1 MPTINQ
7 LVRKGRITPE
17 EKSKSRALHSCP
29 QRRGVCLQVMT
40 RTPKKP
46 NSALRKV
53 AKVRLTN
60 GEEVIAYIGGEG
72 HNLQEH
78 SIVLVRGGRVKD
90 LPGVRYHIVRGA
102 LDCLGVDKRRQGAQV
117 WRQASEG
124 CCQVNQTSYLLYIMA
139 RRKRVYRKIE
149 RRDPRYDSALVG
161 KLISK
166 VMLDGKR
173 SLAERIVY
181 AAIDMA
187 NEGTDSID
195 PLEVI
200 TRAIENAKPRVEV
213 KSRRV
218 GGATY
223 QVPLEVDPARS
234 ESLAMRWIV
243 NYARNRKGVPMH
255 KALANEIKEAANN
268 QGSSVR
274 KRDDVHKMA
283 QANRAFAH
291 FRW

>member
-1 MPTINQ
+1 
-7 LVRKGRITPE
+7 
-17 EKSKSRALHSCP
+17 
-29 QRRGVCLQVMT
+29 
-40 RTPKKP
+40 
-46 NSALRKV
+46 
-53 AKVRLTN
+53 
-60 GEEVIAYIGGEG
+60 
-72 HNLQEH
+72 
-78 SIVLVRGGRVKD
+78 
-90 LPGVRYHIVRGA
+90 
-102 LDCLGVDKRRQGAQV
+102 
-117 WRQASEG
+117 
-124 CCQVNQTSYLLYIMA
+124 MA

-274 KRDDVHKMA
+274 KRD
-283 QANRAFAH
+283 AFTKWLRPTALLPISAGNSFCDCQPNH
-291 FRW
+291 SLSITTDTFQTLCPIT

>member
-1 MPTINQ
+1 
-7 LVRKGRITPE
+7 
-17 EKSKSRALHSCP
+17 
-29 QRRGVCLQVMT
+29 
-40 RTPKKP
+40 
-46 NSALRKV
+46 
-53 AKVRLTN
+53 
-60 GEEVIAYIGGEG
+60 
-72 HNLQEH
+72 
-78 SIVLVRGGRVKD
+78 
-90 LPGVRYHIVRGA
+90 
-102 LDCLGVDKRRQGAQV
+102 
-117 WRQASEG
+117 
-124 CCQVNQTSYLLYIMA
+124 MA

-255 KALANEIKEAANN
+255 KALANDSRKPPTIRVLPFASATTFIKWLRPTAPLPISAGNSFCDCQPN
-268 QGSSVR
+268 HSLSITTDTFQTLCPIT
-274 KRDDVHKMA
+274 
-283 QANRAFAH
+283 
-291 FRW
+291 

>member
-1 MPTINQ
+1 
-7 LVRKGRITPE
+7 
-17 EKSKSRALHSCP
+17 
-29 QRRGVCLQVMT
+29 
-40 RTPKKP
+40 
-46 NSALRKV
+46 
-53 AKVRLTN
+53 
-60 GEEVIAYIGGEG
+60 
-72 HNLQEH
+72 
-78 SIVLVRGGRVKD
+78 
-90 LPGVRYHIVRGA
+90 
-102 LDCLGVDKRRQGAQV
+102 
-117 WRQASEG
+117 
-124 CCQVNQTSYLLYIMA
+124 MA

-268 QGSSVR
+268 P
-274 KRDDVHKMA
+274 
-283 QANRAFAH
+283 FASATTFTKWLRPTAPLPISAGNSFCDCQPNH
-291 FRW
+291 SLSITTDTFQTLCPIT